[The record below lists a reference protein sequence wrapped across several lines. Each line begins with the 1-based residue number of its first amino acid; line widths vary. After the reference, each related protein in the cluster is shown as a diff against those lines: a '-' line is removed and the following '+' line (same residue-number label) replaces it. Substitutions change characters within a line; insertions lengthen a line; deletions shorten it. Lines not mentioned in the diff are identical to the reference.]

1 MQPENKSLD
10 EKVKLY
16 TKAHEDWLKHPIT
29 VDALKVLSARVE
41 YYRTSLQEGILVES
55 NKDKET
61 NLRIA
66 MTTSQAFIKIINDP
80 KLFLHSVEELNK
92 KQ

>member
-1 MQPENKSLD
+1 MQPENKPLD

-29 VDALKVLSARVE
+29 VDALKILSARVE
-41 YYRTSLQEGILVES
+41 YYKTSLQEGILVES